1 MRKNLE
7 DELSMQRTL
16 MSSERTMLSQSRTG
30 FVSILLGLA
39 LINFFDDP
47 TSFYFGWF
55 FNILGAVI
63 LFLSPFLHILRN
75 KRLEKFWK

>member
-1 MRKNLE
+1 MKKSLE
-7 DELSMQRTL
+7 DQLSMQRTL

-30 FVSILLGLA
+30 FASILLGLA
-39 LINFFDDP
+39 LLKFFDQP
-47 TSFYFGWF
+47 ESVYLGWF
-55 FNILGAVI
+55 FNFLGAII